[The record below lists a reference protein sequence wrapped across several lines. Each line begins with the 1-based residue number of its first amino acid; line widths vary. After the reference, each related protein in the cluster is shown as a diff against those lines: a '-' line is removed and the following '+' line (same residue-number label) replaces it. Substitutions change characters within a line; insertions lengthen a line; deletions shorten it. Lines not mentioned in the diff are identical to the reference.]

1 MKAFFIITESG
12 DILPYSDETFDY
24 IQRRKAGTIISAEI
38 KQSRNYKF
46 HRKMMAL
53 FKAVNDNLPEPEP
66 IEYKGKMIQPVN
78 NFDTTR
84 KYLTI
89 MAGYS
94 DLIVFPN
101 GKVRAEAQSLAYD
114 NMDAETF
121 EKLYSAVIDAAL
133 RLMGDKWTGAELER
147 VTDEIMRFA

>member
-1 MKAFFIITESG
+1 MKGFFVVTESK
-12 DILPYSDETFDY
+12 DILPHSDDTFDY
-24 IQRRKAGTIISAEI
+24 IQRRKPGTIISADMKI
-38 KQSRNYKF
+38 SRNSAF
-46 HRKMMAL
+46 HRKAMAL

-94 DLIVFPN
+94 DLEIYPN

-147 VTDEIMRFA
+147 VTNEIMRFA